1 MAPRD
6 YNSRP
11 QGLISLGGESFL
23 FYLNLLILKNGGID
37 MINIDSNYIED
48 INTNFLQKTVE
59 EDLENNNYSREI
71 CTRFPPEPNG
81 YLHIGSA
88 YAINISYGISKKYN
102 GKFNLR
108 FDDTNPLK
116 EDIEYVN
123 SIIDDMKWLGFDPED
138 RIFYGSDYSREIY
151 NYAIELI
158 ENGKAY
164 VCDLSANETREYRGT
179 LTQGGTNS
187 PYRNRTI
194 AENLELF
201 NMMKEGKFP
210 NGSRVLRA
218 KIDMS
223 SPNINMRDPIIYRI
237 IHTDHYRT
245 GNEWCIYPMYDY
257 AHPLQDYI
265 EGVTHSL
272 CSIEF
277 RNHRPLYEW
286 VLNELNIKEPPKQ
299 REFGR
304 LNLTGV
310 VTSKRYL
317 KELVFGEYV
326 DGWDDPRLPTLKG
339 LRRRGFT
346 PESITAFLSAIGVA
360 KSESTVDISMLD
372 HSLRDDLKLKV
383 PCVMAVLNPLK
394 VVIVNYPENESELLD
409 IENNPQSPD
418 MGTRSIEF
426 SRTLY
431 IEKDDFMKE
440 PVKGFNRLSPGKEVR
455 LKGAYFI
462 KCNEVIK
469 DALTGEILELHCTY
483 DLLTKSGSG
492 FEGRKVKGTIH
503 WVNAATA
510 VSAEVHL
517 YDKLLDDETLLKD
530 PTKTWEDRLNP
541 NSLVSIKNCF
551 VEPNLKDAPIESK
564 YQFIR
569 TGYFCVD
576 NKYST
581 PDRLVF
587 NRIVSL
593 KDTWKKNNI
602 S

>member
-1 MAPRD
+1 
-6 YNSRP
+6 
-11 QGLISLGGESFL
+11 
-23 FYLNLLILKNGGID
+23 
-37 MINIDSNYIED
+37 MINLDSNYTEETT
-48 INTNFLQKTVE
+48 TNFLQKTVE
-59 EDLENNNYSREI
+59 EDLENNNYSRDI

-88 YAINISYGISKKYN
+88 YAINISYGVAKKYK

-116 EDIEYVN
+116 EDIEYVD
-123 SIIDDMKWLGFDPED
+123 SIIEDMKWLGFDPED

-158 ENGKAY
+158 KKDKAY
-164 VCDLSANETREYRGT
+164 VCDLSASETREYRGT
-179 LTQGGTNS
+179 LTEGGTNS

-194 AENLELF
+194 EENLELF
-201 NMMKEGKFP
+201 TLMKKGEFP
-210 NGSRVLRA
+210 NGSKVLRA
-218 KIDMS
+218 KIDMA
-223 SPNINMRDPIIYRI
+223 SPNINMRDPVIYRI
-237 IHTDHYRT
+237 IHTEHYRT
-245 GNEWCIYPMYDY
+245 GDEWCIYPMYDY

-277 RNHRPLYEW
+277 KNHRPLYEW
-286 VLNELNIKEPPKQ
+286 VLNELNINEPPKQ

-317 KELVFGEYV
+317 KELVFGNYV

-346 PESITAFLSAIGVA
+346 PESIVAFLSAIGVA
-360 KSESTVDISMLD
+360 KNESTVDISMLD

-394 VVIVNYPENESELLD
+394 VIITNYAENESELLH

-418 MGTRSIEF
+418 MGTRAIEF

-431 IEKDDFMKE
+431 IEKDDFMEE
-440 PVKGFNRLSPGKEVR
+440 PVKGFHRLSPGKEVR

-469 DALTGEILELHCTY
+469 DPLTGEILELHCTY
-483 DLLTKSGSG
+483 DALTKSGSG

-503 WVNAATA
+503 WVNADTA

-517 YDKLLDDETLLKD
+517 YDSLLKDETLLKD

-541 NSLVSIKNCF
+541 NSLITLKNCY
-551 VEPNLKDAPIESK
+551 VEPCLKDAPIESK

-569 TGYFCVD
+569 TGYFSVD

-581 PDRLVF
+581 ADKLVF

-593 KDTWKKNNI
+593 KDSWKKNNLG
-602 S
+602 

>member
-1 MAPRD
+1 
-6 YNSRP
+6 
-11 QGLISLGGESFL
+11 
-23 FYLNLLILKNGGID
+23 
-37 MINIDSNYIED
+37 MINFDSNYTKED
-48 INTNFLQKTVE
+48 NTNFLQKVVE
-59 EDLENNNYSREI
+59 EDLENNNYSRDI

-88 YAINISYGISKKYN
+88 YAINISYGIAKKYN

-116 EDIEYVN
+116 EDIEYVD

-138 RIFYGSDYSREIY
+138 RIFYGSDYSCEIY
-151 NYAIELI
+151 NYAVELI
-158 ENGKAY
+158 KKGKAY
-164 VCDLSANETREYRGT
+164 VCDLSAIETREYRGT

-187 PYRNRTI
+187 PYRDRTVE
-194 AENLELF
+194 ENLELF
-201 NMMKEGKFP
+201 EMMKNRECP
-210 NGSRVLRA
+210 NGSKVLRA

-223 SPNINMRDPIIYRI
+223 SPNINMRDPVIYRI
-237 IHTDHYRT
+237 IHTGHYRT
-245 GNEWCIYPMYDY
+245 GDDWCIYPMYDY

-286 VLNELNIKEPPKQ
+286 VLKELNINEPPKQ

-317 KELVFGEYV
+317 KELVFGNYV
-326 DGWDDPRLPTLKG
+326 DGWDDPRLPTLRG

-394 VVIVNYPENESELLD
+394 VVITNYSENESELLLV
-409 IENNPQSPD
+409 ENNPQNPD
-418 MGTRSIEF
+418 IGTRSIEF

-431 IEKDDFMKE
+431 IEREDFLEE
-440 PVKGFNRLSPGKEVR
+440 PVKGFHRLSPGKEVR

-462 KCNEVIK
+462 KCDEVIK
-469 DALTGEILELHCTY
+469 DTSTGEILELRCSY
-483 DLLTKSGSG
+483 DPETKSGSG
-492 FEGRKVKGTIH
+492 FEGRKVKSTIH
-503 WVNAATA
+503 WVNADTA

-530 PTKTWEDRLNP
+530 STKTWEDRLNP
-541 NSLVSIKNCF
+541 NSLIIFKNCY
-551 VEPNLKDAPIESK
+551 VEPYLKDAAIESN

-581 PDRLVF
+581 ANSLVF

-593 KDTWKKNNI
+593 KDSWKKTT
-602 S
+602 